1 VREACAEA
9 GTLPKPH
16 SGRRIA
22 PDDLVGVAEPS
33 IRVLGMPEWCDEPRP
48 DVSAL
53 VVAAAGPQLDDQLR
67 DPVVA
72 RKEDP
77 NHAVL

>member
-22 PDDLVGVAEPS
+22 PDD
-33 IRVLGMPEWCDEPRP
+33 
-48 DVSAL
+48 
-53 VVAAAGPQLDDQLR
+53 QLDDQLR